1 MCASVYACMCTTYPG
16 LLASYLRGHFPLLPS
31 NPWCFSSLHTGETP
45 LHSEKASHLHFQIRK
60 KKNQGIIPKSEGA
73 VPGRPGVEV
82 LGRGERGCVSCR
94 LYQSVKLLYVVGILC
109 TYALQFYV
117 PAEIIIPLAV
127 SQVSK
132 RWALPVDLSIRLALV
147 CVTCE

>member
-16 LLASYLRGHFPLLPS
+16 LLASYLRGPFPLLPS
-31 NPWCFSSLHTGETP
+31 DPSLVLLFPHTGETP
-45 LHSEKASHLHFQIRK
+45 SEKASHLHFQIRK
-60 KKNQGIIPKSEGA
+60 KKAQGIIPKSEGA

-82 LGRGERGCVSCR
+82 LARGGRGCVSCR

-147 CVTCE
+147 CLTCE

>member
-1 MCASVYACMCTTYPG
+1 M
-16 LLASYLRGHFPLLPS
+16 
-31 NPWCFSSLHTGETP
+31 
-45 LHSEKASHLHFQIRK
+45 
-60 KKNQGIIPKSEGA
+60 PKSEGA

-82 LGRGERGCVSCR
+82 LARGERGCVSCR

-147 CVTCE
+147 CLTCE